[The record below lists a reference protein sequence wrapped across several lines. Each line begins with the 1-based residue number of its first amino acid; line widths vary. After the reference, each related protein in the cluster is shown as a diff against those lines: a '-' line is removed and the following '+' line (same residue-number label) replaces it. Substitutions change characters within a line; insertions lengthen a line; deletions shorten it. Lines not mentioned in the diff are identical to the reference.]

1 MIRLAVFSLVAGL
14 LFGFA
19 PAGSAFGDTAS
30 STFSVRLFGAPV
42 GRMVIAANTGAG
54 AYTAKG
60 EFRTTG
66 LVGLLARVRFTM
78 SARGQGAP
86 LAMRSQSYVEDLD
99 TGFRTSAASI
109 RFGSND
115 RRIDPLTALVAAL
128 VDRPVDKGCRYDGET
143 FDGIRSMRIRIREGA
158 SSADELVCSGQ
169 LRRLA
174 GYTAEEMA
182 EATTFPFS
190 IAFSRTGERLVVRR
204 ADVVTIH
211 GNVALVRR

>member
-1 MIRLAVFSLVAGL
+1 MIRRVILSLVATL
-14 LFGFA
+14 LLSLA
-19 PAGSAFGDTAS
+19 PAGSAHGDTAS
-30 STFSVRLFGAPV
+30 STFSVRLYGAPV
-42 GRMVIAANTGAG
+42 GRMVIAANTGGGGYA
-54 AYTAKG
+54 AKG

-86 LAMRSQSYVEDLD
+86 LAMRTQSYTEDLD

-109 RFGSND
+109 RFGSTD
-115 RRIDPLTALVAAL
+115 ARIDPLTALVAAL
-128 VDRPVDKGCRYDGET
+128 VDRPADKGCRYDGQT
-143 FDGIRSMRIRIREGA
+143 FDGTRSMRIQIREGA
-158 SSADELVCSGQ
+158 ANADELVCTGQ
-169 LRRLA
+169 LKRLA
-174 GYTAEEMA
+174 GYTTEEMA

-190 IAFSRTGERLVVRR
+190 VEFTRSGERLVVRR